1 MSVELAESERRDR
14 ALPARLGAALA
25 LSGAVALGWLVAA
38 RVTAF
43 HAPPPEPIAYSVAFG
58 VAIGLAFVAARI
70 VAASEPDVEVERHSK
85 WESCDRLCPLALTV
99 AVLAILTTWRLQSPA
114 SPPRAVLDT
123 WAIALVA
130 TPFAFPRFSPS
141 RNGERRRWPVWAA
154 TFAVV
159 AFGVASW
166 ARLANLASLPAVFSG
181 DEGNQ
186 VLDGRDWLLSPRPSD
201 VFGTGWIGTIRL
213 GMIPAG
219 GATFVSES
227 PIGGPRL
234 PYAVAGTL
242 SVAAAGLAAAAA
254 AGPTAAVGCL
264 ALLALAPHH
273 VHFSRLAS
281 VQILDSLFGAVAL
294 ALLLLLRRSGSPRLA
309 AFAGVAAGLSLHGYA
324 GGRVMPVLFLV
335 ATAWAALTRRWTIRH
350 RAWIVLALLAGFA
363 VAAGP
368 NLRFAANHFADWN
381 GRFNEVSVFQDDWLE
396 NEIRIYGSLGG
407 VAAKQLKAGTLGL
420 LYGHDTTAWFSGYP
434 MLGPPVL
441 VGAALAGLGWLI
453 GRRRGFEATLLCLL
467 VAGNLAGVV
476 LTSNVPA
483 PQRFSS
489 LLPALAILGGIAFAG
504 FLRFLPESRSGETP
518 WRAAIGTL
526 AGGALLATGIR
537 GYPLHGDPYVGYG
550 GVHAALAQGAGALLV
565 EPRFRGRPVHLHG
578 RLHVDS
584 SFPTFR
590 YFLSGTRFID
600 DSPNTSGYTE
610 ESFPPGLHLFSPEW
624 IEAAKDWKRQLGLAH
639 GIPLAHPADPTS
651 DVGYLLVVPSNGVQR
666 TR

>member
-1 MSVELAESERRDR
+1 MSLEPAGSEPWDR
-14 ALPARLGAALA
+14 ALTARLGAALA

-38 RVTAF
+38 RLIEF
-43 HAPPPEPIAYSVAFG
+43 HAPPRDPIAYSLAFAI
-58 VAIGLAFVAARI
+58 AIGLAFVAARI
-70 VAASEPDVEVERHSK
+70 AAASEPDVDVDRHST
-85 WESCDRLCPLALTV
+85 WEPCGRLRLFALTI
-99 AVLAILTTWRLQSPA
+99 AALAILATWALQSP
-114 SPPRAVLDT
+114 SSSPRAVLAT

-130 TPFAFPRFSPS
+130 VPFAFPRFSPS
-141 RNGERRRWPVWAA
+141 RNGQRRRWPVWAA

-159 AFGVASW
+159 AFAVASW
-166 ARLANLASLPAVFSG
+166 ARLTNLASLPAVFSG

-201 VFGTGWIGTIRL
+201 AFGTGWIGTIRL

-219 GATFVSES
+219 AATFVSES

-281 VQILDSLFGAVAL
+281 VQILDSLFGALAL
-294 ALLLLLRRSGSPRLA
+294 GLLLLLRRCGSPRVA
-309 AFAGVAAGLSLHGYA
+309 AFAGVAAGLSLYGYA
-324 GGRVMPVLFLV
+324 GGRVIPVLFL
-335 ATAWAALTRRWTIRH
+335 AAMAWAGLTRRWTLRH

-368 NLRFAANHFADWN
+368 NLRFATNHFPDWN
-381 GRFNEVSVFQDDWLE
+381 ARFNQVSVFQDGWLK

-407 VAAKQLKAGTLGL
+407 VAGKQLKAGTLGL

-441 VGAALAGLGWLI
+441 VGAALAGFGWLV
-453 GRRRGFEATLLCLL
+453 GRRRGFEATLLGLL
-467 VAGNLAGVV
+467 VAGNFAGVV

-489 LLPALAILGGIAFAG
+489 LLPALAILGGVAFAG
-504 FLRFLPESRSGETP
+504 FLKFLPESRPGATP

-526 AGGALLATGIR
+526 AAGALLVTGIR

-565 EPRFRGRPVHLHG
+565 EPRFRGRPVYLHG

-600 DSPNTSGYTE
+600 DPPSSSGYTK

-624 IEAAKDWKRQLGLAH
+624 LEAAKDWKGQLGLAH
-639 GIPLAHPADPTS
+639 GVPLAHPAYPTQ
-651 DVGYLLVVPSNGVQR
+651 DVGYVLVVPQDGVQR